1 MPLDLTPERG
11 LLFRIT
17 HTDNL
22 PWLLNNGLHSAGSG
36 LADPGFVPIGL
47 ANLIAKRTARAVPV
61 PPGGVL
67 ADYVPFYFTP
77 KSPMLL
83 NIKTGYNEVAR
94 RSDDEIVILISS
106 CKRMIERGIDMVFT
120 DRHAYVATARWTK
133 DEADLA
139 GMIDWD
145 ILIRQDFARSDG
157 YPDKMERYQAEALAH
172 RHVPADA
179 LLGIGCASDNVKAA
193 IEAAVQAAGQTL
205 PVFVR
210 QGWYF

>member
-22 PWLLNNGLHSAGSG
+22 PWLLNNGLHSAGGG

-77 KSPMLL
+77 KSPSGPPGLWL
-83 NIKTGYNEVAR
+83 A
-94 RSDDEIVILISS
+94 D
-106 CKRMIERGIDMVFT
+106 RMI
-120 DRHAYVATARWTK
+120 A
-133 DEADLA
+133 
-139 GMIDWD
+139 
-145 ILIRQDFARSDG
+145 
-157 YPDKMERYQAEALAH
+157 P
-172 RHVPADA
+172 
-179 LLGIGCASDNVKAA
+179 CAPVVRTRCD
-193 IEAAVQAAGQTL
+193 AAGVDNRA
-205 PVFVR
+205 PR
-210 QGWYF
+210 P